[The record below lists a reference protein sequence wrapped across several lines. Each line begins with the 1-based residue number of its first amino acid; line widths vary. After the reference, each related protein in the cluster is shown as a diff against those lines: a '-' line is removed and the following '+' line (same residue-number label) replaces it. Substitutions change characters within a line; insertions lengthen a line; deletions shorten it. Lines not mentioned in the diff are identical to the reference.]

1 MRLACEV
8 AYDAVGGRQVQ
19 AMELNT
25 NIHHALVASAF
36 GRDSNALTDANK
48 DACRMYVR
56 ALKLQRDATM
66 AYIKCS
72 PTPEFSEEEFSRLIK
87 DTPVDVLRYLNPDYA
102 SAESPFHLQPPR
114 LSLAYARPDVT
125 SARSWRPPPARA
137 PA

>member
-1 MRLACEV
+1 M

-125 SARSWRPPPARA
+125 SARSWRPPPACA